1 MGITIQSL
9 RLGEGNENMYPTQLE
24 SHGERRIEGLSREET
39 CRKYQRKILLLSR
52 RISERLPP
60 GCELGGEDLT
70 SFGAIGLLEAFDR
83 FDEGRDILFTTFA
96 EYRIRGAMMD
106 ALRATD
112 SFTRHRRQVAKEVLD
127 AQKTLLCKLGRPGEP
142 REVAARLGMGL
153 DTYWRTMDR
162 VKPVSHVRIDGSDGP
177 NGEEGGRTFAETLPD
192 DSFRSAF
199 SSIMG
204 EQAREALREAIA
216 SLPDRKRECII
227 LYYGRDMNLMEV
239 AETFNVT
246 PSRISQI
253 LSEAREGLRKALEGV
268 VGAGD
273 LEYREAL

>member
-1 MGITIQSL
+1 
-9 RLGEGNENMYPTQLE
+9 MYPTQPNRY
-24 SHGERRIEGLSREET
+24 SERRIEGLSREEI

-52 RISERLPP
+52 RIAERLPS
-60 GCELGGEDLT
+60 GCELGAEDLS

-83 FDEGRDILFTTFA
+83 FDENRDILFTTFA

-112 SFTRHRRQVAKEVLD
+112 TFTRHRRQVSKEILD
-127 AQKTLLCKLGRPGEP
+127 AKRRLTGELGRTPEPGEM
-142 REVAARLGMGL
+142 AQRLGMDL
-153 DTYWRTMDR
+153 DTYWRNMDR
-162 VKPVSHVRIDGSDGP
+162 VKPVSHVNLDDSSGPDGSGT
-177 NGEEGGRTFAETLPD
+177 GRTFAETITD
-192 DSFRSAF
+192 DRFRSAF

-204 EQAREALREAIA
+204 AQARGALKGAIQRL
-216 SLPDRKRECII
+216 SERKRECVL

-253 LSEAREGLRKALEGV
+253 LSEARVDLLRELDGV

-273 LEYREAL
+273 LNFKEAL

>member
-1 MGITIQSL
+1 
-9 RLGEGNENMYPTQLE
+9 MYPTHLNGL
-24 SHGERRIEGLSREET
+24 SERRIEGLSREEI

-60 GCELGGEDLT
+60 GCELGGEDLA

-83 FDEGRDILFTTFA
+83 FDENRDIQFTTFA

-112 SFTRHRRQVAKEVLD
+112 TFTRHRRQVAKEVVEAERKL
-127 AQKTLLCKLGRPGEP
+127 TGELGRPPQAG
-142 REVAARLGMGL
+142 EVANRLGMDL

-162 VKPVSHVRIDGSDGP
+162 VKPVSHVRIDASEGPDGSDD
-177 NGEEGGRTFAETLPD
+177 GRTFAETIAD

-204 EQAREALREAIA
+204 EQAKQALKDAIQG
-216 SLPDRKRECII
+216 LPERKRECVL
-227 LYYGRDMNLMEV
+227 LYYGRDMNLLEV

-253 LSEAREGLRKALEGV
+253 LSEARTTLRRQLEGV

>member
-1 MGITIQSL
+1 
-9 RLGEGNENMYPTQLE
+9 MYPTHLNG
-24 SHGERRIEGLSREET
+24 SSERRIEGLSREEI

-60 GCELGGEDLT
+60 GCELGGEDLA

-83 FDEGRDILFTTFA
+83 FDEGRDIQFTTFA

-112 SFTRHRRQVAKEVLD
+112 TFTRHRRQVAKEVID
-127 AQKTLLCKLGRPGEP
+127 AEKRLTGELGRPPEAT
-142 REVAARLGMGL
+142 EVAKRLGMDL

-162 VKPVSHVRIDGSDGP
+162 VKPVSHVRIDGQDGP
-177 NGEEGGRTFAETLPD
+177 NGEEGGRTFAETIAD

-204 EQAREALREAIA
+204 EQARGALREAIQA
-216 SLPDRKRECII
+216 LPERKRECIL

-253 LSEAREGLRKALEGV
+253 LSDAREALRKQLEGV
-268 VGAGD
+268 IGAGD
-273 LEYREAL
+273 LEFREAL

>member
-1 MGITIQSL
+1 
-9 RLGEGNENMYPTQLE
+9 MYPTHLNGL
-24 SHGERRIEGLSREET
+24 SERRIEGLSREEI

-60 GCELGGEDLT
+60 GCELGGEDLA

-83 FDEGRDILFTTFA
+83 FDENRDIQFTTFA

-112 SFTRHRRQVAKEVLD
+112 TFTRHRRQVAKEVVEAERKL
-127 AQKTLLCKLGRPGEP
+127 TGELGRPPQAG
-142 REVAARLGMGL
+142 EVANRLGMDM

-162 VKPVSHVRIDGSDGP
+162 VKPVSHVRIDASEGPDG
-177 NGEEGGRTFAETLPD
+177 GDDGRTFAETIAD
-192 DSFRSAF
+192 DTFRSAF

-204 EQAREALREAIA
+204 EQAKQALKDAIQG
-216 SLPDRKRECII
+216 LPERKRECVL
-227 LYYGRDMNLMEV
+227 LYYGRDMNLLEV

-253 LSEAREGLRKALEGV
+253 LSEARSTLRKQLEGV

>member
-1 MGITIQSL
+1 V
-9 RLGEGNENMYPTQLE
+9 YPTHLN
-24 SHGERRIEGLSREET
+24 GCNERRIEGLSREEI
-39 CRKYQRKILLLSR
+39 CQKYQRKILLLSR

-60 GCELGGEDLT
+60 GCELGGEDLA

-83 FDEGRDILFTTFA
+83 FDADRDILFTTFA

-112 SFTRHRRQVAKEVLD
+112 TFTRHRRQVAKEVID
-127 AQKTLLCKLGRPGEP
+127 AEKKLTGELGRPPQAG
-142 REVAARLGMGL
+142 EVAQRLGMDL

-162 VKPVSHVRIDGSDGP
+162 VKPVSHVRIDSSDAPDG
-177 NGEEGGRTFAETLPD
+177 GEGGRTFVETLAD

-204 EQAREALREAIA
+204 DQAKTALRDAIQA
-216 SLPDRKRECII
+216 LPTRKRECII

-239 AETFNVT
+239 ADTFNVT

-253 LSEAREGLRKALEGV
+253 LSEARSALRKQLEGI

>member
-1 MGITIQSL
+1 V
-9 RLGEGNENMYPTQLE
+9 YPTQLN
-24 SHGERRIEGLSREET
+24 SLNERRIEGLSREET

-52 RISERLPP
+52 RIAERLPP
-60 GCELGGEDLT
+60 GCELGPEDLA

-83 FDEGRDILFTTFA
+83 FDEHRDILFTTFA

-112 SFTRHRRQVAKEVLD
+112 TFTRHRRQVSKEIID
-127 AQKTLLCKLGRPGEP
+127 AERRLTGELGRPPEAT
-142 REVAARLGMGL
+142 EVASRLGMDL

-162 VKPVSHVRIDGSDGP
+162 VKPVSHVNLDDSSGPDGSGD
-177 NGEEGGRTFAETLPD
+177 GRTFAETISD
-192 DSFRSAF
+192 DRFRSAF
-199 SSIMG
+199 STIMG
-204 EQAREALREAIA
+204 DQAKGALKGAIEGL
-216 SLPDRKRECII
+216 SDRKRECVL

-239 AETFNVT
+239 AETFSVT

-253 LSEAREGLRKALEGV
+253 LSEARIDLRKQLDGV

-273 LEYREAL
+273 LEFREAL

>member
-1 MGITIQSL
+1 
-9 RLGEGNENMYPTQLE
+9 MYPTHLNGL
-24 SHGERRIEGLSREET
+24 SERRIEGLSREEI

-60 GCELGGEDLT
+60 GCELGGEDLA

-83 FDEGRDILFTTFA
+83 FDENRDIQFTTFA

-112 SFTRHRRQVAKEVLD
+112 TFTRHRRQVAKEVVEAERKL
-127 AQKTLLCKLGRPGEP
+127 TGELGRPP
-142 REVAARLGMGL
+142 QATEVANRLGMDL

-162 VKPVSHVRIDGSDGP
+162 VKPVSHVRIDASEGPDG
-177 NGEEGGRTFAETLPD
+177 GDGGRTFAETIAD

-204 EQAREALREAIA
+204 EQAKQALKEAIQG
-216 SLPDRKRECII
+216 LPERKRECVL
-227 LYYGRDMNLMEV
+227 LYYGRDMNLLEV

-253 LSEAREGLRKALEGV
+253 LSEARATLRKQLEGV

>member
-1 MGITIQSL
+1 
-9 RLGEGNENMYPTQLE
+9 MYPTHLNGL
-24 SHGERRIEGLSREET
+24 SERRIEGLSREEI

-60 GCELGGEDLT
+60 GCELGGEDLA

-83 FDEGRDILFTTFA
+83 FDENRDIQFTTFA

-112 SFTRHRRQVAKEVLD
+112 TFTRHRRQVAKEVVEAERKL
-127 AQKTLLCKLGRPGEP
+127 TGELGRPPQAG
-142 REVAARLGMGL
+142 EVANRLGMDM

-162 VKPVSHVRIDGSDGP
+162 VKPVSHVRIDASEGPDG
-177 NGEEGGRTFAETLPD
+177 GDGGRAFSETLAD

-204 EQAREALREAIA
+204 EQAKEALKGAIHG
-216 SLPDRKRECII
+216 LPERKRECVL
-227 LYYGRDMNLMEV
+227 LYYGRDMNLLEV

-253 LSEAREGLRKALEGV
+253 LSEARETLRKQLEGV

>member
-1 MGITIQSL
+1 
-9 RLGEGNENMYPTQLE
+9 MYPTHLN
-24 SHGERRIEGLSREET
+24 GINERRIEGLSREEI

-60 GCELGGEDLT
+60 GCELNGEDLA

-83 FDEGRDILFTTFA
+83 FDENRDIQFTTFA

-112 SFTRHRRQVAKEVLD
+112 TFTRHRRQVSKEVIEAERKL
-127 AQKTLLCKLGRPGEP
+127 TGELGRPPQAG
-142 REVAARLGMGL
+142 EVAVRMGMDM

-162 VKPVSHVRIDGSDGP
+162 VKPVSHVRIDASDGP
-177 NGEEGGRTFAETLPD
+177 DGSEDGRTFAETLAD
-192 DSFRSAF
+192 DTFRSAF

-204 EQAREALREAIA
+204 EQAKQALKDAIQG
-216 SLPDRKRECII
+216 LPARKRECIL
-227 LYYGRDMNLMEV
+227 LYYGRDMNLLEV
-239 AETFNVT
+239 AETFSVT

-253 LSEAREGLRKALEGV
+253 LSEARSTLRKQLEGV

>member
-1 MGITIQSL
+1 
-9 RLGEGNENMYPTQLE
+9 MYPTHLNGL
-24 SHGERRIEGLSREET
+24 SERRIEGLSREEI

-60 GCELGGEDLT
+60 GCELGGEDLA

-83 FDEGRDILFTTFA
+83 FDENRDIQFTTFA

-112 SFTRHRRQVAKEVLD
+112 TFTRHRRQVAKEVVEAERKL
-127 AQKTLLCKLGRPGEP
+127 TGELGRPPQAG
-142 REVAARLGMGL
+142 EVANRLGMDL

-162 VKPVSHVRIDGSDGP
+162 VKPVSHVRIDASEGPDGSDD
-177 NGEEGGRTFAETLPD
+177 GRTFAETIAD

-204 EQAREALREAIA
+204 EQVKQALKDAIQG
-216 SLPDRKRECII
+216 LPERKRECVL
-227 LYYGRDMNLMEV
+227 LYYGRDMNLLEV

-253 LSEAREGLRKALEGV
+253 LSG
-268 VGAGD
+268 GAD
-273 LEYREAL
+273 HAPPTSSRV